1 MEYDYY
7 PYDDEKENNKKRFT
21 IGKLVKYLII
31 AFIVLVYALI
41 FFRIAISNDTDIAKS
56 FIWTEAS
63 VKAYNDS
70 NGKGLTVLSQEL
82 ETYPL
87 TDKDGNV
94 IEMVTF
100 KELSDDGL
108 FKVSN
113 FMYVKETKE
122 VIITLR
128 YNDTCEELY
137 SEKYGIDTSVSEL
150 FVFTLTGGANR
161 YTEYSYVTDARFT
174 YHYRRLIFTG
184 IELDDMATLSLQA
197 YCVGEPNYEKPVC
210 DMPIYDNHI
219 EMKRVDLSDYTPVK
233 VNTDIKTPPYID
245 FE

>member
-7 PYDDEKENNKKRFT
+7 PYDDEKDTKKRFT
-21 IGKLVKYLII
+21 FGKFLKYIAIALII
-31 AFIVLVYALI
+31 LVYALV
-41 FFRIAISNDTDIAKS
+41 FFRIAISNDTEIAKS

-63 VKAYNDS
+63 VKAYNSS
-70 NGKGLTVLSQEL
+70 NGKGITVLSQEL
-82 ETYPL
+82 ESYPIL
-87 TDKDGNV
+87 DEDGNV
-94 IEMVTF
+94 IEIVSF
-100 KELSDDGL
+100 EELSEDGL

-150 FVFTLTGGANR
+150 FVFTLTGSGKTYSD
-161 YTEYSYVTDARFT
+161 YTFVTDSRFT

-184 IELDDMATLSLQA
+184 VELDEVSSLNIQA
-197 YCVGEPNYEKPVC
+197 YCVGNPDYESPAC
-210 DMPIYDNHI
+210 DMPIYDSHL
-219 EMKRVDLSDYTPVK
+219 ETERVDLSDYLPAK
-233 VNTDIKTPPYID
+233 INADLKKPPYVD

>member
-7 PYDDEKENNKKRFT
+7 PYDDEREDKKRFT
-21 IGKLVKYLII
+21 LGKLLKYFAI

-56 FIWTEAS
+56 FIWTVESAKEFNS
-63 VKAYNDS
+63 S
-70 NGKGLTVLSQEL
+70 QGRGITVLSQEL
-82 ETYPL
+82 KAYPL
-87 TDKDGNV
+87 TDEDGNILEV
-94 IEMVTF
+94 VTF
-100 KELSDDGL
+100 DELSPDGL

-137 SEKYGIDTSVSEL
+137 SERYGIDTGASEL
-150 FVFTLTGGANR
+150 FVFTLTGGENR
-161 YTEYSYVTDARFT
+161 YTDYTYVSDSRFT

-184 IELDDMATLSLQA
+184 VELDGLASINLQA
-197 YCVGEPNYEKPVC
+197 YCIGNLNYDMPAC
-210 DMPIYDNHI
+210 DMIIDDSHI
-219 EMKRVDLSDYTPVK
+219 EMEAVDLSDYLPAK
-233 VNTDIKTPPYID
+233 ANPDLQDPPYVN
-245 FE
+245 FN

>member
-21 IGKLVKYLII
+21 LGKLVKYLII

-87 TDKDGNV
+87 TDQDGNV

-128 YNDTCEELY
+128 YNDTCEKLY
-137 SEKYGIDTSVSEL
+137 SEK
-150 FVFTLTGGANR
+150 
-161 YTEYSYVTDARFT
+161 
-174 YHYRRLIFTG
+174 
-184 IELDDMATLSLQA
+184 
-197 YCVGEPNYEKPVC
+197 
-210 DMPIYDNHI
+210 
-219 EMKRVDLSDYTPVK
+219 
-233 VNTDIKTPPYID
+233 
-245 FE
+245 

>member
-7 PYDDEKENNKKRFT
+7 PYDDEKEDKKRFT
-21 IGKLVKYLII
+21 FGKLLKYIVI
-31 AFIVLVYALI
+31 ALIVLVYVLM
-41 FFRIAISNDTDIAKS
+41 FFRIGISNDTKLAKS

-63 VKAYNDS
+63 VSAYND
-70 NGKGLTVLSQEL
+70 KGITVLSQEL

-87 TDKDGNV
+87 TDEDGNV
-94 IEMVTF
+94 LEMVTF
-100 KELSDDGL
+100 DELSSDGY

-137 SEKYGIDTSVSEL
+137 SEKYNVDTSSGEL

-161 YTEYSYVTDARFT
+161 YTEYTYVTDSRFT

-184 IELDDMATLSLQA
+184 VELSELGTMSIQA
-197 YCVGEPNYEKPVC
+197 YCVGNLDYESPAC
-210 DMPIYDNHI
+210 DMTIYDSHI
-219 EMKRVDLSDYTPVK
+219 PTKKVDLDDYLPAK
-233 VNTDIKTPPYID
+233 VNPDIQTPPYVS